1 MSFRLA
7 AGVTPRESEGGLFLV
22 ADRPLRAVRV
32 NEALFRL
39 VSAPVSLR
47 PRTTA
52 EARALGALARAGYL
66 ESEPDAEPEER
77 AWPSVTVVVP
87 VKDRA
92 DELRRC
98 LLSLARVRYPEDRLE
113 VVVVDD
119 GSTDPSAAV
128 ARSLGARVVPS
139 GGAGRGP
146 ASARNRGAQE
156 ARGELLAF
164 LDSDCT
170 ASPGWLE
177 ELVPAFDAPEVAAV
191 GGRVEGMNCATRL
204 DRYEAAMSSL
214 SLGRRELT
222 GRGGDDTFYLPS
234 CNLLVRRSAF
244 SEAGGFREGMHV
256 GEDVDLTWR
265 LRDRGL
271 RIAYLPRGWVYHEH
285 RNRFGAFLR
294 RRFEYGTSEA
304 SLQALHPRRSKKMAV
319 PPGLAAALALAGAGA
334 AGGGIGWVAAAA
346 VVLALDALWARRRFA
361 GHGLPVGV
369 LGALKARA
377 RASASLLYYL
387 GYHGLRY
394 YAWPLLLL
402 AAAMPRGGMVLG
414 AVWVAV
420 AAVDHRVKRAAL
432 GFPAFLVYYL
442 GEQLAYGAG
451 VFWGCV
457 RQGTFR
463 SYRPALYRRMEMSPG

>member
-1 MSFRLA
+1 MTFRLA
-7 AGVTPRESEGGLFLV
+7 AGVTPRESEGGRFLV

-39 VSAPVSLR
+39 VSDPAPVR
-47 PRTTA
+47 PRTPA
-52 EARALGALARAGYL
+52 DARALEALARTGYL
-66 ESEPDAEPEER
+66 EVEPEGEAGER

-92 DELRRC
+92 EELRRC
-98 LLSLARVRYPEDRLE
+98 LLSLARVRYPEGRLE

-119 GSTDPSAAV
+119 GSKDESPAV
-128 ARSLGARVVPS
+128 ARGLGARVVPS

-156 ARGELLAF
+156 AKGELLAF
-164 LDSDCT
+164 VDSDCT
-170 ASPGWLE
+170 AAPGWLE

-191 GGRVEGMNCATRL
+191 GGRVEGMHCATRL

-222 GRGGDDTFYLPS
+222 GRAGDDTFYLPS

-244 SEAGGFREGMHV
+244 LEAGGFREGMHV

-271 RIAYLPRGWVYHEH
+271 RIVYLPRGWVYHEH

-304 SLQALHPRRSKKMAV
+304 SLQALHPRRRKKLAA
-319 PPGLAAALALAGAGA
+319 PPGLAAALALGLAAA
-334 AGGGIGWVAAAA
+334 AGGGLGWLAGAA
-346 VVLALDALWARRRFA
+346 LALVLDALWARRRFA
-361 GHGLPVGV
+361 GHGLRVGV
-369 LGALKARA
+369 LGALHARA
-377 RASASLLYYL
+377 RAAASLLYYL

-402 AAAMPRGGMVLG
+402 AAAAPRGVLVLG

-420 AAVDHRVKRAAL
+420 AAVDHRVKRATL
-432 GFPAFLVYYL
+432 GFPAFLFYYL